1 MAIDSSGPDS
11 YCHREIFPVSNSFWI
26 LEQRGHEC
34 VVGQK
39 SDVVTHLMQWDKQ
52 AGKHHTAAATSTQ
65 TPAKGQAVCLKWQRE
80 SDPDWDTGE
89 DDSPDSEMGLSGE
102 DDGNT
107 DSDDSSPDVEKPRT
121 VP

>member
-1 MAIDSSGPDS
+1 MGLIPTATEKFSLLAIHSESL
-11 YCHREIFPVSNSFWI
+11 NSVAMSV
-26 LEQRGHEC
+26 LLGK
-34 VVGQK
+34 K

-65 TPAKGQAVCLKWQRE
+65 TPAKGQAACLKWQRE

-107 DSDDSSPDVEKPRT
+107 DSGDSSPDVEKPRT